1 MSSASNSSEVR
12 ELHVKEASTSSSSS
26 SVSVTTSPRV
36 KPAPSKDAIPVPF
49 DYAASDDGMDENL
62 LILLHGLGD
71 THIPFGKLGRQ
82 LHLPQT
88 ATLALRAPQQ
98 IPYLEE
104 GAYQWYPSFD
114 DLGET
119 IVHPNPEAGVSLLRN
134 VISHL
139 TSTCSWKTQQIHL
152 FGFAQGGSVALETC
166 ISIWK
171 SRPRLLPGGTQSD
184 EEAEANATLGSVISV
199 GGPLLLHHA
208 ISTPCA
214 TPLLFLHRA
223 PPSALALDGS
233 GTPLAS
239 LRKLFGKFREVKL
252 GSGESMPASREEWV
266 PVMEFWSE
274 RLVRRSV
281 QDGGLNTYYTLPSIS
296 VLILALSPAQNHNP
310 GPISATT
317 ATTQTNTTS
326 APRRHPLIR
335 LAAVAFRGT
344 RPQATS
350 FACPASPDAVA
361 AVVFSNQQEFL
372 QDRDTRFSED
382 IPRDRDKDSETNNER
397 HRRRFSQQIS
407 TSRRRAPQESQKAEL
422 APVLL
427 PTSISAPPHPHSTS
441 HPHFTDNTNTSTIT
455 STNAVPVP
463 VPASTEKT
471 MLHTTRAAA
480 HHPPDTDTE
489 LPLRERERE
498 QSDSPSPPP
507 PTKASLK
514 AWWNQFKFM
523 QRMKVGAGVGAGA
536 GGDQT
541 KALPP
546 GYSYN
551 YGLAKDDGPHPVF
564 GAPLNESL
572 KYAAV
577 QISTANS
584 NGELYVW
591 GDIPVVVAKCG
602 LYLKENATEVEGTFR
617 VSGSNKRM
625 RDLQAIF
632 ETPPKYGKN
641 LDWKKENYTPHDV
654 ASVFRR
660 YLTQMPEPVIP
671 HNLYSKFREPLAKR
685 MSTDDV
691 IKIYKQLIRSMPSQN
706 QYLLLYVLD
715 LLSVFA
721 RKADKNLMTAT
732 NLAVIF
738 RPGLINHPQHELSPK
753 EHNLSQEVLEFLI
766 EHQDWFMLDVP
777 PPPPRSHSYQTNP
790 RSQNA
795 LPSIPDEERERE
807 RQRSGSPHPTMVS
820 IASGWRLVEKPAD
833 YTTSGSGAGAGQ
845 TGPGSTPRR
854 GSRSGG
860 GGGRRRSSSAASSGE
875 HAVGGGGSS
884 HVRLASA
891 DAPLLTS
898 SSHHTGAGSAS
909 GTVGSGVVTVARSR
923 TLPPRTERSRKDKDL
938 SRDGTMK
945 EREREREQRHR
956 EVRDRDRER
965 EAGNAPPTSAGATAA
980 SRNVLKKQ
988 KRASMQ
994 NQSQRVLGAQ
1004 QQLVTVPFAGNVQ
1017 KHSSPT
1023 SGTGG
1028 GTS

>member
-1 MSSASNSSEVR
+1 MSFSSNPPEVK
-12 ELHVKEASTSSSSS
+12 ELHVKGASASSSSS
-26 SVSVTTSPRV
+26 ATSSPRV
-36 KPAPSKDAIPVPF
+36 KPAPSKVAIPVPF
-49 DYAASDDGMDENL
+49 DYAPSDDGTDENL

-71 THIPFGKLGRQ
+71 THVPFGKLGRQ

-104 GAYQWYPSFD
+104 GAFQWYPSFD

-119 IVHPNPEAGVSLLRN
+119 IVHPNPEAGVSLLRS

-139 TSTCSWKTQQIHL
+139 TSACSWKTQQIHL

-166 ISIWK
+166 IAIWK

-184 EEAEANATLGSVISV
+184 EEAEANATLGSVISI

-233 GTPLAS
+233 GTQLAA
-239 LRKLFGKFREVKL
+239 LRKLFGKWREVKL
-252 GSGESMPASREEWV
+252 GSGESMPASREEWQ

-274 RLVRRSV
+274 RLVRRV
-281 QDGGLNTYYTLPSIS
+281 QDGGLDILLTET
-296 VLILALSPAQNHNP
+296 VLILALFPIQNQNP
-310 GPISATT
+310 EPTSATT
-317 ATTQTNTTS
+317 ATTTTANTSTS
-326 APRRHPLIR
+326 APRRHPLVR

-344 RPQATS
+344 RPRATS
-350 FACPASPDAVA
+350 FACPAAPDAVA

-372 QDRDTRFSED
+372 QDRDTRYSED
-382 IPRDRDKDSETNNER
+382 IQRDRETNNNR

-407 TSRRRAPQESQKAEL
+407 SSRRRAPQESQNQKNAEL
-422 APVLL
+422 APSVVL
-427 PTSISAPPHPHSTS
+427 PTSTSAQTHPHSTS
-441 HPHFTDNTNTSTIT
+441 HPHFTDDNTHTTT
-455 STNAVPVP
+455 LTNAAPVP
-463 VPASTEKT
+463 TSTEKT
-471 MLHTTRAAA
+471 MLHATRAAA
-480 HHPPDTDTE
+480 HHPADTDTDTE
-489 LPLRERERE
+489 LPRHERERE

-523 QRMKVGAGVGAGA
+523 QRMKVGAA
-536 GGDQT
+536 GGDQA

-546 GYSYN
+546 GYG

-671 HNLYSKFREPLAKR
+671 HNLYSKFREPLAKK

-691 IKIYKQLIRSMPSQN
+691 IKIYKQLIRGMPPQN

-790 RSQNA
+790 GSQNA
-795 LPSIPDEERERE
+795 LPSIPDEDRERERE

-833 YTTSGSGAGAGQ
+833 GGDYSTSGTGAGAGQ

-854 GSRSGG
+854 GSRS

-875 HAVGGGGSS
+875 HAVGGGGST

-898 SSHHTGAGSAS
+898 SSHHTGAGAGS

-938 SRDGTMK
+938 TRDGTMK
-945 EREREREQRHR
+945 EREREREREQRHR
-956 EVRDRDRER
+956 EVRDRDRDRER
-965 EAGNAPPTSAGATAA
+965 DAGNALPTSAGATAA

-994 NQSQRVLGAQ
+994 NQSQRVLGGQ
-1004 QQLVTVPFAGNVQ
+1004 QPLVTVPFAGSVQ

>member
-1 MSSASNSSEVR
+1 MSFNSNTPEVR
-12 ELHVKEASTSSSSS
+12 EIHVKEASASSSSS
-26 SVSVTTSPRV
+26 SVTSSPRV
-36 KPAPSKDAIPVPF
+36 KPAPSKDAISVPF
-49 DYAASDDGMDENL
+49 IYAPSDDGTDENL

-71 THIPFGKLGRQ
+71 THVPFGKLGKQ

-88 ATLALRAPQQ
+88 ATLALRAPLQ

-119 IVHPNPEAGVSLLRN
+119 IVHPNPEAGVSLLRS

-139 TSTCSWKTQQIHL
+139 TSACSWKTQQIHL

-166 ISIWK
+166 IAIWK

-208 ISTPCA
+208 ISTPCV

-223 PPSALALDGS
+223 PPSTIALDGL
-233 GTPLAS
+233 GTQLAA
-239 LRKLFGKFREVKL
+239 LRKLFGKFREVKF
-252 GSGESMPASREEWV
+252 GSGESMPASREEWE

-274 RLVRRSV
+274 RLVRRKV
-281 QDGGLNTYYTLPSIS
+281 EDGGL
-296 VLILALSPAQNHNP
+296 VLILAQNQYPVPTSPTSP
-310 GPISATT
+310 T
-317 ATTQTNTTS
+317 TNTNTSTQSTS
-326 APRRHPLIR
+326 AHRRHPLVR
-335 LAAVAFRGT
+335 LVAVAFRGT
-344 RPQATS
+344 RPRATS
-350 FACPASPDAVA
+350 FACPAAPDAVA

-372 QDRDTRFSED
+372 QDRDRSRYSED
-382 IPRDRDKDSETNNER
+382 IQRDKDKDRDTNNQR

-407 TSRRRAPQESQKAEL
+407 TSRRRPPQESQNQKKAEL
-422 APVLL
+422 AP
-427 PTSISAPPHPHSTS
+427 SAS
-441 HPHFTDNTNTSTIT
+441 PHFTDNTNTTTIT
-455 STNAVPVP
+455 SAVP

-471 MLHTTRAAA
+471 MLHATRAAA
-480 HHPPDTDTE
+480 HHPADTDTE
-489 LPLRERERE
+489 LPLREREGE

-523 QRMKVGAGVGAGA
+523 QRMKAGAA
-536 GGDQT
+536 GGDQA

-551 YGLAKDDGPHPVF
+551 HGLAKDDSPHPVF

-572 KYAAV
+572 KFAAV

-671 HNLYSKFREPLAKR
+671 HNLYSKACNFFREPLAKK

-691 IKIYKQLIRSMPSQN
+691 IKIYKQLIRGMPPQN

-721 RKADKNLMTAT
+721 RKADKNRMTAT

-777 PPPPRSHSYQTNP
+777 PPPPRAHSYQTNP
-790 RSQNA
+790 GSQNA
-795 LPSIPDEERERE
+795 LPAIPDEERERE

-833 YTTSGSGAGAGQ
+833 GGGDYMSSGAGAEQ
-845 TGPGSTPRR
+845 AGPGSTPRR
-854 GSRSGG
+854 GSRS

-875 HAVGGGGSS
+875 HAVGGTGSS

-891 DAPLLTS
+891 NAPLHTS
-898 SSHHTGAGSAS
+898 SSHHTGAGTGS
-909 GTVGSGVVTVARSR
+909 GTVGGGVVTVARSR

-945 EREREREQRHR
+945 EREREKEREQRHR
-956 EVRDRDRER
+956 EVRDRDREKD
-965 EAGNAPPTSAGATAA
+965 AGNAPPTSAGATAA
-980 SRNVLKKQ
+980 ASRNVLKKQ
-988 KRASMQ
+988 KRSSMQ
-994 NQSQRVLGAQ
+994 SPSQRVLGGQ
-1004 QQLVTVPFAGNVQ
+1004 QPLVTVPFAGSVQ
-1017 KHSSPT
+1017 KHSGPT
-1023 SGTGG
+1023 SGTAG

>member
-12 ELHVKEASTSSSSS
+12 ELHVKEASAPSSS
-26 SVSVTTSPRV
+26 SVTTSPRV

-49 DYAASDDGMDENL
+49 DYAPSDDGTDENL

-134 VISHL
+134 VIAHL
-139 TSTCSWKTQQIHL
+139 TSACSWKMQQIHL

-166 ISIWK
+166 ITIWK
-171 SRPRLLPGGTQSD
+171 SRPRLLQGGTQSD

-223 PPSALALDGS
+223 PPSALALDGT
-233 GTPLAS
+233 GTQLAS

-252 GSGESMPASREEWV
+252 GSGESMPASQEEWQ

-274 RLVRRSV
+274 RLVRRRV
-281 QDGGLNTYYTLPSIS
+281 EDGGLSI
-296 VLILALSPAQNHNP
+296 LILALFPPQNHNP

-317 ATTQTNTTS
+317 ATTQSNTNTSTSTS
-326 APRRHPLIR
+326 APRRHPLVR

-344 RPQATS
+344 RPRATS
-350 FACPASPDAVA
+350 FACPAAPDAVA
-361 AVVFSNQQEFL
+361 EVVFTNQQEFL
-372 QDRDTRFSED
+372 QDTDSRFSED
-382 IPRDRDKDSETNNER
+382 IPRDRDRDTNNKR
-397 HRRRFSQQIS
+397 QRRRFSQQFS
-407 TSRRRAPQESQKAEL
+407 TSRRRRGSQESESQKKAEL
-422 APVLL
+422 APDLL
-427 PTSISAPPHPHSTS
+427 PTSISAPPHPHSTA
-441 HPHFTDNTNTSTIT
+441 HPHPRFIDNTNTIT
-455 STNAVPVP
+455 SANAGPEP
-463 VPASTEKT
+463 ELASTEKT
-471 MLHTTRAAA
+471 MLHATRAAA

-489 LPLRERERE
+489 LPLRERERERE

-523 QRMKVGAGVGAGA
+523 QRMKVGAGPGADA
-536 GGDQT
+536 AAGDQT

-671 HNLYSKFREPLAKR
+671 HNLYSKFREPLAKK

-691 IKIYKQLIRSMPSQN
+691 IKIYKQLIRSMPPQN

-790 RSQNA
+790 GSQNA
-795 LPSIPDEERERE
+795 LPSLPDEERERE

-820 IASGWRLVEKPAD
+820 IASGWRLVEKPAVGGD
-833 YTTSGSGAGAGQ
+833 YTTPGTGAGAGQ

-854 GSRSGG
+854 GSRS

-875 HAVGGGGSS
+875 HAVGGGGST

-898 SSHHTGAGSAS
+898 SSHHTGTGTGS

-938 SRDGTMK
+938 SRDG
-945 EREREREQRHR
+945 REQRHR
-956 EVRDRDRER
+956 EMRDRDRDRE
-965 EAGNAPPTSAGATAA
+965 AGATAA

-1004 QQLVTVPFAGNVQ
+1004 QQLVTVPFAGSVQ
-1017 KHSSPT
+1017 KHSNPT